1 MKKIVIASS
10 ARFQEEIEICKKYF
24 ANKGYNV
31 INYPKKINPENTEEY
46 RNIYQQFFESLVEA
60 DEVFIL
66 NEDKN
71 GITGYIGAQAFAEMS
86 FVIVQNIVYNANKK
100 IYLLKMPSENIVC
113 YQEVKR
119 FIELGW
125 VEIFKAK
132 IFDNKK

>member
-71 GITGYIGAQAFAEMS
+71 GITGYIGAQVFAEMS
-86 FVIVQNIVYNANKK
+86 FAIAQNTVYNANKK
-100 IYLLKMPSENIVC
+100 IYLLKMPSKEVSC
-113 YQEVKR
+113 YKEVKN
-119 FIELGW
+119 FIKLGW
-125 VEIFKAK
+125 IMIF
-132 IFDNKK
+132 N